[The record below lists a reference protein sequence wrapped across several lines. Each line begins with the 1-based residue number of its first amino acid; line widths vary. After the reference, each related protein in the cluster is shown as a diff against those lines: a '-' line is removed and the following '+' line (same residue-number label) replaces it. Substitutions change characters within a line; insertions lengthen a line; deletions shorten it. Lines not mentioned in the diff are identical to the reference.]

1 MIKTYFMLTKPGI
14 IFGNA
19 ITAAGGFILASKT
32 QVYPFDGCL
41 FLVTLIGLSLLI
53 ASACVFNNYLDRN
66 IDKMMARTKNRA
78 LAKGAVSTQR
88 AIIFAIFLGLFGI
101 LLLMLCT
108 NLLTTII
115 ALAGFFI
122 YVILYSLSKYRCT
135 YATAIGSISGA
146 IPPVVGYCA
155 VVNRFDMGA
164 FLLFMI
170 VALWQMPHFFAIA
183 MYRLDDYVAAS
194 IPVLPVKK
202 GAYITKV
209 HMLLYITAF
218 LIPVCMLT
226 VWGYAGYA
234 YLIVVGLLGLS
245 WLLLCIKGFKNTNDR
260 LFGRQMFRF
269 SLIVIMTL
277 CIMISIN
284 VV

>member
-19 ITAAGGFILASKT
+19 ITAAGGFILASKA
-32 QVYPFDGCL
+32 QIDPWL
-41 FLVTLIGLSLLI
+41 FLATLMGLSLLI
-53 ASACVFNNYLDRN
+53 ASACVFNNYIDRN
-66 IDKMMARTKNRA
+66 IDKMMQRTKNRA
-78 LAKGAVSTQR
+78 LVRGTISLKK

-101 LLLMLCT
+101 LLLMLYT
-108 NLLTTII
+108 NLLTAII
-115 ALAGFFI
+115 ALTGFFI
-122 YVILYSLSKYRCT
+122 YVILYSLSKYRSS
-135 YATAIGSISGA
+135 YATVIGSISGG

-155 VVNRFDMGA
+155 VINRLDMGA

-183 MYRLDDYVAAS
+183 MYRIDDYIAAS

-202 GAYITKV
+202 GIYTTKV
-209 HMLLYITAF
+209 HMLLYIIAF

-226 VWGYAGYA
+226 ILGYTGYA
-234 YLIVVGLLGLS
+234 YLIVIGLLGLS
-245 WLLLCIKGFKNTNDR
+245 WLLLCIKGFKDTNDR

-269 SLIVIMTL
+269 SLVVIMML
-277 CIMISIN
+277 CIMISISIA
-284 VV
+284 